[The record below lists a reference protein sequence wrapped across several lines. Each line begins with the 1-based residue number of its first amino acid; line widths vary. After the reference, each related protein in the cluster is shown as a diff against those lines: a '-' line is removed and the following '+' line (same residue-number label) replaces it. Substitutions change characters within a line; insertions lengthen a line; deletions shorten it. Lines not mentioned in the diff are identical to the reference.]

1 MKNGESRWDEQ
12 YERMGGKPDIKRAME
27 VFNIMSDYIEF
38 HKNWIFTCATL
49 NKSADNPNRKL
60 TRQWNRRR
68 Q

>member
-1 MKNGESRWDEQ
+1 MKKGESRWDEQ
-12 YERMGGKPDIKRAME
+12 YARMGGKPDVKRAME

-38 HKNWIFTCATL
+38 YEKWIFTCATL
-49 NKSADNPNRKL
+49 NKSIDNPNRKL

>member
-1 MKNGESRWDEQ
+1 MKKGESRWDEQ
-12 YERMGGKPDIKRAME
+12 YAQMGGKPDVKRAME

-38 HKNWIFTCATL
+38 YEKWIFTCATL
-49 NKSADNPNRKL
+49 NKSIDNPNRKL